1 MAFIW
6 ITLVIGLALLAFLLF
21 VKYNGGS
28 SLQAFIKTGVSVCF
42 LLIAIMASYRIDAE
56 ANVGKS
62 AIFIIA
68 ALLFALLGDIWL
80 DLMLMHRKY
89 EDLYMKAGF
98 VSFTI
103 CHLFIIISLIVRW
116 HSDAKVLYF
125 IIPVILGIAIGI
137 LVGQFG
143 NLLRVDY
150 GNCKFF
156 VIVYSAVLI
165 SAVLLSLS
173 LCIACKFA
181 SAALV
186 LLFIGELLVLISDLI
201 LNQIYF
207 GSHWGDNLYT
217 TINLAVYYVG
227 AYLIS
232 FSILAIK

>member
-28 SLQAFIKTGVSVCF
+28 SLQVFIKAGVSVCF

-56 ANVGKS
+56 ASSGKS
-62 AIFIIA
+62 ALFIIA

-80 DLMLMHRKY
+80 DLKLMHRKY
-89 EDLYMKAGF
+89 EDLYTKAGF
-98 VSFTI
+98 ISFTI
-103 CHLFIIISLIVRW
+103 CHLFIIIGLIVLCRG
-116 HSDAKVLYF
+116 DVKALYF
-125 IIPVILGIAIGI
+125 IIPIILGIVLGI

-143 NLLRVDY
+143 DLLGVYY
-150 GNCKFF
+150 GEYKIF
-156 VIVYSAVLI
+156 VIIYGAVLI
-165 SAVLLSLS
+165 SATLLSLS
-173 LCIACKFA
+173 LCIAYKFTG
-181 SAALV
+181 AAV
-186 LLFIGELLVLISDLI
+186 LLMFIGEVLVLISDLI

-207 GSHWGDNLYT
+207 GSHWDDNLYT

-227 AYLIS
+227 VYLIS